1 METHDLNGEGTISQ
15 SEKMGSNHVWENQH
29 RGIGIDSSFIIT
41 ALIIFIIVIIIIII
55 IIGKFE

>member
-29 RGIGIDSSFIIT
+29 RGIGS
-41 ALIIFIIVIIIIII
+41 IVLLLLLLLL
-55 IIGKFE
+55 FLLL